1 MGPFISNVIVTDGD
15 EATFLAAEPVLN
27 CEALSAAVAAVGEG
41 LGAPS
46 IANGHVVVPLGL
58 GELGAPKAIRDG
70 GEPGTRGVLPLHS
83 LFDLGS
89 GPGQEGIP
97 EGLIAF
103 LPHVAVGGAG
113 IADAA
118 AVVV

>member
-1 MGPFISNVIVTDGD
+1 MGPFISNIIVTDGD

-27 CEALSAAVAAVGEG
+27 CEALSAAVGEG
-41 LGAPS
+41 LGSPS
-46 IANGHVVVPLGL
+46 IANGQVVVPLGL
-58 GELGAPKAIRDG
+58 GELGAPEAIRDG
-70 GEPGTRGVLPLHS
+70 GEPGTRGDLPLHS

-103 LPHVAVGGAG
+103 LPCVAVGGAG